1 MKILCNIKNFIFNNL
16 HFIFINILIILISIR
31 NKNNNKKDKKEDDI
45 KNANKINDYDQF
57 IVIDDGYDEWVEKG
71 DDWFI

>member
-1 MKILCNIKNFIFNNL
+1 MKIFHNIKNFIFNNL

-45 KNANKINDYDQF
+45 TNANKINDYDQF